1 MDIQGLLLRW
11 TMVSLSAGD
20 GNWIISYPMS
30 SGAKLKSW
38 RVTPALGLATRSH
51 TRWLPGWVGFHRTP
65 GTQGEDFLSSYRFC
79 HVSCAPTAASGFQGQ
94 KTTTK
99 HQNSAHRSHRSLVL
113 ELEQESVAS
122 HRTVHWTDY
131 WYPMVKWLVKAKNRG
146 CNPITNHFGIFLLV
160 HRNPQNGWKMELY

>member
-20 GNWIISYPMS
+20 GNWIVSYPMS
-30 SGAKLKSW
+30 SGAKLQSW
-38 RVTPALGLATRSH
+38 RVTPALGQHAKSYTLIARLGRISQNPWDSRSRFLVLLGFAMLAVH
-51 TRWLPGWVGFHRTP
+51 QQQLQGFRAKR
-65 GTQGEDFLSSYRFC
+65 QQQNIR
-79 HVSCAPTAASGFQGQ
+79 
-94 KTTTK
+94 
-99 HQNSAHRSHRSLVL
+99 NSAHRSHRSLVL

-131 WYPMVKWLVKAKNRG
+131 WHPMVKLLVNAQNRG

-160 HRNPQNGWKMELY
+160 HRNPQNWWKVELY